1 MKKLFVLKKPCNLQH
16 TFKESHFGEDFH
28 TYQMLW
34 TNRSIELSV
43 DGVTYGKI
51 DGNFRD
57 LARTNNVTVSSQ
69 LYAGEYM
76 APFDKEVR
84 F

>member
-1 MKKLFVLKKPCNLQH
+1 MR
-16 TFKESHFGEDFH
+16 
-28 TYQMLW
+28 W

-43 DGVTYGKI
+43 DGVSYGAI
-51 DGNFRD
+51 EGGFRD
-57 LARTNNVTVSSQ
+57 LARTNNVSVSTQ

-84 F
+84 SA